1 MRHNCRLVRPVRMK
15 GQSTCRHCSVACE
28 SCIAQVAHV
37 RHEGRRAAPSRHV
50 AGLRSP
56 SLFRLIK
63 HFRNFYVKTGLAVI
77 LRNTSAVVSVVLAPS
92 GIAECESARG
102 VGVVLTSNS
111 DMRSGQEFHRMLL
124 DIQTIRG
131 SSPVMERRLYYRI
144 FQNSDT
150 QTFACMTECVDSCA
164 AKFLTIDRD
173 PQRSF
178 FI

>member
-1 MRHNCRLVRPVRMK
+1 MN
-15 GQSTCRHCSVACE
+15 
-28 SCIAQVAHV
+28 
-37 RHEGRRAAPSRHV
+37 RR
-50 AGLRSP
+50 G
-56 SLFRLIK
+56 
-63 HFRNFYVKTGLAVI
+63 
-77 LRNTSAVVSVVLAPS
+77 
-92 GIAECESARG
+92 G

-178 FI
+178 FIRNNHADRTDGLENRWCLPRHVADATSSRADVHQPLLAPIQQRKTVDTCYNLWRTATPYMQAATVSRWGNEYRAR